1 LLRQLIFL
9 YVPLLAAVPAL
20 KKGNRD
26 EDNNGLAAVSNL
38 DL

>member
-1 LLRQLIFL
+1 MHENL
-9 YVPLLAAVPAL
+9 PLLGTVPAL

-26 EDNNGLAAVSNL
+26 EDDDSLLAVASL